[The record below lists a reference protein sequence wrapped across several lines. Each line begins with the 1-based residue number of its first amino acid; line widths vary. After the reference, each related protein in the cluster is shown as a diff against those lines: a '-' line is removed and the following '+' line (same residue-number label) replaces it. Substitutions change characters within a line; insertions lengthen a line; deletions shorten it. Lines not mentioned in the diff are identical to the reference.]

1 MASDYLIN
9 TVKGYEDYIR
19 RQGIDE
25 QLLEAYKQAIYFSM
39 YKDRDINYGV
49 KLAGKVKNLY
59 EKFIFD
65 TTGGTSWDLE
75 KYSFEKSI
83 PYKILDDLY
92 EVILVEAQN
101 KNVDSYFRY
110 IEKNR
115 EPKER
120 FYMPRRKQF
129 LKIGLMDCLQG
140 MIDDKYDMLLISL
153 IPGAGKAGRM
163 SSKVLTPDGF
173 IEMREVKVGTSVV
186 AGNGEKSSVIGV
198 YPQGKRPIYR
208 VTMNDGSYTEVSDNH
223 LWEVQNRCDRQ
234 FETRTGKH
242 RTRVVTTEEMLG
254 DFILE
259 KDGRKNYSIDYVTEI
274 KAFEKKE
281 FYINPYVLGCLL
293 GDGGL
298 STNTIC
304 FTKKDKEMV
313 DYINSLI
320 DGYEFSLKSGSDK
333 DYYIHSTDYSRKKNL
348 LRKELERLGLFG
360 KKSSDKFIPKEYM
373 YSSNEQRLW
382 LLRGLLDT
390 DGYAEPKGI

>member
-129 LKIGLMDCLQG
+129 LKIGLMDGLQG

-208 VTMNDGSYTEVSDNH
+208 VTMNDGSYTEVSD
-223 LWEVQNRCDRQ
+223 
-234 FETRTGKH
+234 
-242 RTRVVTTEEMLG
+242 
-254 DFILE
+254 
-259 KDGRKNYSIDYVTEI
+259 
-274 KAFEKKE
+274 KAMME
-281 FYINPYVLGCLL
+281 F
-293 GDGGL
+293 
-298 STNTIC
+298 
-304 FTKKDKEMV
+304 
-313 DYINSLI
+313 
-320 DGYEFSLKSGSDK
+320 
-333 DYYIHSTDYSRKKNL
+333 
-348 LRKELERLGLFG
+348 
-360 KKSSDKFIPKEYM
+360 M
-373 YSSNEQRLW
+373 YSTAVRVGELVKLNREDIRFSSKDLIVCGKGDKVTNNGKTWQST
-382 LLRGLLDT
+382 T
-390 DGYAEPKGI
+390 DNNVWEPGVYGWEEV